1 MMQRFVAVLAVA
13 IASSQSTGAG
23 KTPLEPATAMTAA
36 KWSEDLA
43 VYRAQMPKIH
53 GNLFHTMTQ
62 EQFRTALD
70 VLEKRLPH
78 LTSNQ
83 VKTEIMRLVALVHDG
98 HTRLR
103 QETLGNHMLP
113 VRLHFFADGLYVE
126 AADKSYANLV
136 GGQVTRIGAISAAE
150 AYAAVRPL
158 IPVDKDNED
167 RRRLLAPDLLVT
179 PELMQA
185 IGATDTDAE
194 VSLTVEKSGR
204 VITAS
209 LPAGPL
215 RPWKNHGWP
224 AEPEGWLNARH
235 SSNTP
240 VPIWLRH
247 TDKNYWHEFLN
258 GGRTLYIQ
266 YNQVEDE
273 RAGEPI
279 ASYFPRVFREAEA
292 KGVERVILDL
302 RLNGGGNN
310 ELNRPIWHAL
320 IKSKRLNQK
329 GKLWVLTGPQ
339 TFSAAMNCVDEI
351 EMNTH
356 ALFAGEPTGETPNMW
371 GDPADLR
378 LPNSGIV
385 IQASTLWWQLED
397 PRDDRPFRA
406 PDLLV
411 GLRFADYVRN
421 VDPVMRAVDASIG
434 QKQK

>member
-1 MMQRFVAVLAVA
+1 
-13 IASSQSTGAG
+13 
-23 KTPLEPATAMTAA
+23 
-36 KWSEDLA
+36 
-43 VYRAQMPKIH
+43 
-53 GNLFHTMTQ
+53 
-62 EQFRTALD
+62 
-70 VLEKRLPH
+70 
-78 LTSNQ
+78 LTCGS
-83 VKTEIMRLVALVHDG
+83 D
-98 HTRLR
+98 
-103 QETLGNHMLP
+103 
-113 VRLHFFADGLYVE
+113 
-126 AADKSYANLV
+126 
-136 GGQVTRIGAISAAE
+136 
-150 AYAAVRPL
+150 
-158 IPVDKDNED
+158 
-167 RRRLLAPDLLVT
+167 
-179 PELMQA
+179 
-185 IGATDTDAE
+185 
-194 VSLTVEKSGR
+194 
-204 VITAS
+204 
-209 LPAGPL
+209 
-215 RPWKNHGWP
+215 
-224 AEPEGWLNARH
+224 
-235 SSNTP
+235 
-240 VPIWLRH
+240 
-247 TDKNYWHEFLN
+247 
-258 GGRTLYIQ
+258 
-266 YNQVEDE
+266 
-273 RAGEPI
+273 
-279 ASYFPRVFREAEA
+279 REAEA

-385 IQASTLWWQLED
+385 TQASTLRWQLED